1 MGVIKICGLTN
12 LDDARWALEQG
23 ADYLGFVLYRQSARG
38 IDVSRLREI
47 LQGLPDD
54 AAAVAVVV
62 NETSEFLDELVQQ
75 CRLKAVQFH
84 GDEEAGT
91 LAPGGV
97 ATWRAVKLLDGKWTP
112 EPLMAKADRY
122 VMDAAAAGYGGSGVT
137 IDWAA
142 AGEFAGKYPAMLA
155 GGLVPGN
162 VADAITKVRP
172 LGVDVASGVEQSP
185 GRKDPVK
192 VKEFIQVAQLGF
204 RVVEKEGRGLR

>member
-1 MGVIKICGLTN
+1 
-12 LDDARWALEQG
+12 
-23 ADYLGFVLYRQSARG
+23 
-38 IDVSRLREI
+38 
-47 LQGLPDD
+47 
-54 AAAVAVVV
+54 VVV